1 MLNSMQSSSCS
12 RVVVLV
18 GGQIVNFIIV
28 LIEVQAALVAEALR
42 DILDLSRVLL
52 LRKRS
57 ISAGS
62 SGSTKVLGP
71 SVPQIRSIGIAN

>member
-1 MLNSMQSSSCS
+1 M
-12 RVVVLV
+12 V
-18 GGQIVNFIIV
+18 GGKIVNFIIV

-71 SVPQIRSIGIAN
+71 SVPKIRSIGIAN